1 MFSKKLFNNNWE
13 FSKQKI
19 GTGVESLG
27 QMDFERVNLPH
38 DWLIYQTADLYESAT
53 GFYRKKFDLKKRD
66 GRRYEIYFEGVYM
79 DSSVFVNGV
88 LCGEWKYGYSSFF
101 FDITENLQDGENQIV
116 VMIRHVSPNTRWYSG
131 AGIFRDVYFIEQ
143 DETHIVTDSLYV
155 SAKPAVS
162 EGEKILPETDLSG
175 EWEIRVSAEIVN
187 GAADSSWNEEYDKTR
202 TKSISPRTKLTLWF
216 PTLGKTHSAL
226 IGAVT
231 KEERKDGVV
240 RVEFTE
246 RVEKPQLW
254 SLDDPKLYDCVLTV
268 FDPAADYSKETPT
281 TLKPGE
287 PTGDKEKTM
296 FGFRSFTFDT
306 DRGFFVNGEHV
317 KINGVCEHHDLGA
330 LGAAFNKTAMRR
342 KYMSLRTMGINAIRT
357 AHNMPAVGLLDLADE
372 LGFLVLDEAFD
383 MWESS
388 KTEFDYARFFIDWH
402 ERDVRSWIRRDRNHP
417 SIFMWSIG
425 NEIYDTHKDAHGE
438 DITRYL
444 QKGAR
449 ENDYYENA
457 VIGMGSNYMP
467 WEGAQR
473 CADILKFAGYNY
485 AERLYNDHHE
495 KHKDWY
501 IFGSETSSTVQ
512 SRGIYHFPYSQSTL
526 ADEDMQCSSLGNSTT
541 SWGAVSSEYCI
552 IAERDHDFSI
562 GQFLWTG
569 FDYIGE
575 PTPYHTRNSYFG
587 QLDTAGFP
595 KDSYYVYKSAWTD
608 HKKDPFVHV
617 FPYWDF
623 NEGQQVD
630 VRIATNAPEAELFV
644 NGKSM
649 GRQKIDHA
657 HGQKLTAD
665 YIVTYE
671 KGEITAVAYD
681 DDGKEIARQSRKS
694 FGDSAALKLDM
705 YEPDRKYTAG
715 CGDMAFIEVS
725 AEDAEGNPVE
735 NACDLVDVKVEG
747 AGYLAGLD
755 NGDSTDSAEYKGYS
769 KRLFSGKML
778 ILVSVGKE
786 KGEVKVS
793 VSAKGLKGAEVSFN
807 VEGKKETEGISLE
820 PENYL
825 TVGYKELLEKENKKF
840 DEDEIRIRKI
850 ELTCDGDRKLSGDN
864 REVKL
869 TAKVL
874 PAGIDPE
881 KASLIWKAVNSA
893 GIDSNIAKVIS
904 TEGNTAVIKVFGDG
918 DFKVRCMA
926 KCGCEAV
933 KVSSELGFTADGVGE
948 ALLDPYGFIAGGL
961 FSYSEGELGN
971 GNEHGIST
979 QRCDRTVFGFENI
992 NFGDY
997 GSDEIT
1003 VPLFVLSGGEF
1014 PMQIW
1019 EGIPGQEGSECL
1031 ADVVYNKPA
1040 MWNTYQSETYKLK
1053 RRVKGITALY
1063 FVTYDKAQFA
1073 GFSFKK
1079 LNKAYELLYA
1089 GECDSVYGDSFEKK
1103 PDRIDNIGNNVTVEF
1118 KDMNFTEG
1126 AVNELT
1132 VCGLSHIPLNTV
1144 HVIFA
1149 GENGEKRD
1157 ILEFTQEAGKEQ
1169 TFAVSGYEG
1178 KGSVRF
1184 VFLPGTSFDFYSI
1197 RFKA

>member
-1 MFSKKLFNNNWE
+1 MFSKKLFNDGWQ
-13 FSKQKI
+13 FAKAAPGTDFDTAHALDYKQI
-19 GTGVESLG
+19 
-27 QMDFERVNLPH
+27 NIPH
-38 DWLIYQTADLYESAT
+38 DWLIYQGLDLYEDSV
-53 GFYRKKFDLKKRD
+53 GFYKKAFEMKKRP
-66 GRRYEIYFEGVYM
+66 GRRYELYFEGVYM
-79 DSSVFVNGV
+79 DVTVRVNGEFA
-88 LCGEWKYGYSSFF
+88 GEWKYGYSSFF
-101 FDITENLQDGENQIV
+101 FDVTELLKDGENEV
-116 VMIRHVSPNTRWYSG
+116 LVKVNFLSPNSRWYSG
-131 AGIFRDVYFIEQ
+131 AGIYRDVYLIENCN
-143 DETHIVTDSLYV
+143 THIVTDSLYV
-155 SAKPAVS
+155 SAKPVLK
-162 EGEKILPETDLSG
+162 EGEKKESG
-175 EWEIRVSAEIVN
+175 ESSFEKWEVKVSAEVKNPILR
-187 GAADSSWNEEYDKTR
+187 SK
-202 TKSISPRTKLTLWF
+202 ITLWF
-216 PTLGKTHSAL
+216 PKAGKSHSAL
-226 IGAVT
+226 IGAVSAEKISEDVT
-231 KEERKDGVV
+231 

-246 RVEKPQLW
+246 SFEDVKLW
-254 SLDDPKLYDCVLTV
+254 SLEEPNLYDAVICVTNP
-268 FDPAADYSKETPT
+268 DEDYSRESKFLAPGGPVGDRLETN
-281 TLKPGE
+281 
-287 PTGDKEKTM
+287 
-296 FGFRSFTFDT
+296 FGFRDFTLDNNH
-306 DRGFFVNGEHV
+306 GLFVNGKKV

-330 LGAAFNKTAMRR
+330 LGAAFNKEAMRR
-342 KYMSLRTMGINAIRT
+342 KFEILAQMGVNAIRT
-357 AHNMPAVGLLDLADE
+357 AHNMPAPGLLDLADE
-372 LGFLVLDEAFD
+372 MGFLVFDESFD
-383 MWESS
+383 MWEGK
-388 KTEFDYARFFIDWH
+388 KTEYDYARFFNKWH
-402 ERDVRSWIRRDRNHP
+402 ETDVRSWVRRDRNHP
-417 SIFMWSIG
+417 SILLWSIG
-425 NEIYDTHKDAHGE
+425 NEIYDTHTPRGLEVTKMLKKE
-438 DITRYL
+438 V
-444 QKGAR
+444 R
-449 ENDYYENA
+449 ENDFFENA
-457 VIGMGSNYMP
+457 YISIGSNYMP

-681 DDGKEIARQSRKS
+681 DDGKEIARQTRKS

-735 NACDLVDVKVEG
+735 NACNLVDVKVEG

-971 GNEHGIST
+971 GNDHGIST

-1003 VPLFVLSGGEF
+1003 VPLFVLAGGEF

-1019 EGIPGQEGSECL
+1019 EGIPGQDGSECL